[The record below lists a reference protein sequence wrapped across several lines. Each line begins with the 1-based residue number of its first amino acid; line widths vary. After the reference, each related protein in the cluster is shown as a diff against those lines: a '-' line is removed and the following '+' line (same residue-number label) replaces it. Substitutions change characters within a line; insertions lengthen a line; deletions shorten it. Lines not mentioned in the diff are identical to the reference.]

1 MSYRKEAFMRV
12 LFSIKFMCLKFFVVV
27 ATISILFIGYAIA
40 DEKYPSRPLEII
52 VSWPAGGGADIATR
66 TMTKYLEKEIGQRID
81 VRNIAGGGGAI
92 GYTAGAKKEPDGYHL
107 MTLQSS
113 FLALMTREYVDISF
127 DNFDLVGRY
136 AFEPPALMVKGNS
149 SFKTLEDFI
158 KGAKENK
165 LKVAVAALGGD
176 WHQATHLMSKVL
188 GITVRPVPFKGIT
201 GALPAILGGHVD
213 AGVVYLSGTT
223 GSMKSGDVR
232 LIAVMSKE
240 RLKRYPNVPTFKELG
255 YDVTYT
261 AGFYGVGAPKGTP
274 SQAISMLTQ
283 AIDKVCKNP
292 DFVAEAAS
300 REQNILYLAPNDFK
314 MFLEENLSKVEM
326 LMKEL
331 GVK

>member
-1 MSYRKEAFMRV
+1 MRG
-12 LFSIKFMCLKFFVVV
+12 LLSRNLKGLGIFVVV
-27 ATISILFIGYAIA
+27 AIASLLFFGYVSAA
-40 DEKYPSRPLEII
+40 EKYLSRPLEII

-92 GYTAGAKKEPDGYHL
+92 GYTAGAKQKPDGYHL

-113 FLALMTREYVDISF
+113 FLALMTRPYVDISF
-127 DNFDLVGRY
+127 DDFDLVGRY
-136 AFEPPALMVKGNS
+136 AFEAPALMVKGNS
-149 SFKTLEDFI
+149 PFKTLDDFI
-158 KGAKENK
+158 EGAKGKK

-176 WHQATHLMSKVL
+176 WHQATHLMCKTI

-223 GSMKSGDVR
+223 GSLKSGEVR
-232 LIAVMSKE
+232 LIAVMAKE
-240 RLKRYPNVPTFKELG
+240 RLKRYPDVPTFRELG

-261 AGFYGVGAPKGTP
+261 AGYYGVGAPKGTP
-274 SQAISMLTQ
+274 DEAISVLTK
-283 AIDKVCKNP
+283 AIERVCNNP
-292 DFVAEAAS
+292 NFVAEAAS
-300 REQNILYLAPNDFK
+300 REQNVLYLGPEEFRE
-314 MFLEENLSKVEM
+314 FLEENLAKVQM

-331 GVK
+331 EVK